1 LGPRRRTQDDD
12 AHRIVTGAEGAEKTA
27 AADTLPAG
35 QARAQ
40 QASPPPW
47 IVELAAAIDGGLKT
61 AASKTTKSSSDCAT
75 ISGRFAGEEWIYL
88 KKS

>member
-1 LGPRRRTQDDD
+1 M
-12 AHRIVTGAEGAEKTA
+12 VTDAEGAEKTA

-47 IVELAAAIDGGLKT
+47 IEELEAAIDGGLKT
-61 AASKTTKSSSDCAT
+61 AARKTTKSSGARAT